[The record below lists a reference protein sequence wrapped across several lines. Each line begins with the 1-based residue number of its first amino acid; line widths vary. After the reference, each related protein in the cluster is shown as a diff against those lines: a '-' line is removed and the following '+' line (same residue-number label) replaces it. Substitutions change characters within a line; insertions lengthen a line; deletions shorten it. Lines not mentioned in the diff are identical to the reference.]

1 MINKDLLDSAA
12 DSLFYNLFDLR
23 RVGVPGRQNHIRRLG
38 HQMDH
43 IADFLLEISLFIRQ
57 CDRPLLKR
65 HPGRGKCSSRFVEF
79 HVLPRRN
86 RGQPDDFDPEL
97 MAASTTYGLTPPT
110 ELFRAMLPNIRN
122 GDPLNKY
129 RWIWSHA
136 GAEL

>member
-1 MINKDLLDSAA
+1 MCCRAET
-12 DSLFYNLFDLR
+12 
-23 RVGVPGRQNHIRRLG
+23 VGSQTILTP
-38 HQMDH
+38 
-43 IADFLLEISLFIRQ
+43 
-57 CDRPLLKR
+57 K
-65 HPGRGKCSSRFVEF
+65 
-79 HVLPRRN
+79 
-86 RGQPDDFDPEL
+86 L

>member
-86 RGQPDDFDPEL
+86 RGQPDDFDPEIDGSL
-97 MAASTTYGLTPPT
+97 HHVWIDSAHRVVQGDASEYPQ
-110 ELFRAMLPNIRN
+110 RRSV
-122 GDPLNKY
+122 K
-129 RWIWSHA
+129 
-136 GAEL
+136 